1 MEQNMTYKKW
11 TNQDKEFI
19 KDNFNSMSD
28 DELALRLSQLTNSA
42 ISVSMIRTQRRK
54 LGIKKNRGRLSKKS
68 DITISSVDIQPVVSF
83 EEKHNF

>member
-1 MEQNMTYKKW
+1 MEKNMNYKKW

-19 KDNFNSMSD
+19 RDNFNNMSD
-28 DELALRLSQLTNSA
+28 DELALRLSQITSSS
-42 ISVSMIRTQRRK
+42 ISVAMVRTQRRK

-83 EEKHNF
+83 EEKQNF